1 MRKAFLLLL
10 IVGVSHHSFS
20 QSRPEVDD
28 LLLDFAVPDMP
39 AFKALGSDPSNILRP
54 SDIKK
59 FGVMM
64 SAFRSEGSTVIP
76 KSFSL
81 EVAPW
86 KLLKGNWTI
95 DNYRSKTINRLLYNS
110 SFSLGTVGGGEDN
123 IARNVS
129 AGFRT
134 SLISKKADIIR
145 SPVVDK
151 IYNEQRGVLYERN
164 AVKEQWANDKQYDP
178 ALLTDEQEAEFDEFW
193 LEYAE
198 VSNLYTNTATY
209 VSAFNAENWNGTRL
223 DLAVAWVGASPDSLV
238 KNVHSDNF
246 LIWATAA
253 IKPGKNNDHG
263 QLLIGVNF
271 QRPRTEIGESKANS
285 TFTGNLRYYEGNKNF
300 KGFLEFQYSTQRQTK
315 IQKGLL
321 NLGAELRI
329 RGEFWIV
336 FSAGVDDI
344 FQEEAGSAFVSSVDI
359 RYAFNRKQD

>member
-1 MRKAFLLLL
+1 MRKGLFFLLTIWL
-10 IVGVSHHSFS
+10 GHHCFG

-28 LLLDFAVPDMP
+28 LLLDFSVPDMP

-86 KLLKGNWTI
+86 KLMKGNWTI
-95 DNYRSKTINRLLYNS
+95 DEYRAKGLNRVLYNS
-110 SFSLGTVGGGEDN
+110 SVSLGTVGGGEDN
-123 IARNVS
+123 VARNVS
-129 AGFRT
+129 VGFRT
-134 SLISKKADIIR
+134 TLISKKADIIR
-145 SPVVDK
+145 STVVDK
-151 IYNEQRGVLYERN
+151 IYNEQRGVLHERN
-164 AVKEQWANDKQYDP
+164 TVKEQWATDKQYDP

-193 LEYAE
+193 NEYTAT
-198 VSNLYTNTATY
+198 SNVYTNTESY
-209 VSAFNAENWNGTRL
+209 VSAFNAENWNGSRL
-223 DLAVAWVGASPDSLV
+223 DFAVAWVGASPDSLI

-271 QRPRTEIGESKANS
+271 QRPRTLIGESKANS
-285 TFTGNLRYYEGNKNF
+285 TFTGNVRYYEGNKNF
-300 KGFLEFQYSTQRQTK
+300 RGFLEFQYSAERQTK
-315 IQKGLL
+315 IEKGLL
-321 NLGAELRI
+321 NLGAELRV
-329 RGEFWIV
+329 RNEFWIA
-336 FSAGVDDI
+336 FSAGVDDV
-344 FQEEAGSAFVSSVDI
+344 FQEGVGSSFVSSVDI
-359 RYAFNRKQD
+359 RYAYNRK

>member
-1 MRKAFLLLL
+1 MRVTLILL
-10 IVGVSHHSFS
+10 IVVGLGHHCLA

-28 LLLDFAVPDMP
+28 LLLDFSVPDMP

-86 KLLKGNWTI
+86 KLTKNHWTI
-95 DNYRSKTINRLLYNS
+95 DKYRANALNRILYNS

-129 AGFRT
+129 VGLRT
-134 SLISKKADIIR
+134 TLISKKADIIR

-151 IYNEQRGVLYERN
+151 IYNEQRDVLHERN
-164 AVKEQWANDKQYDP
+164 TVKEQWAIDKQYDP
-178 ALLTDEQEAEFDEFW
+178 ALLTDEQESEFADFW
-193 LEYAE
+193 TEYA
-198 VSNLYTNTATY
+198 SQANIYTNTDDY
-209 VSAFNAENWNGTRL
+209 VTAFNAENWNGTRL
-223 DLAVAWVGASPDSLV
+223 DFAVAWVGASPDSLV

-246 LIWATAA
+246 LVWVTAA

-263 QLLIGVNF
+263 QLLIGLNF
-271 QRPRTEIGESKANS
+271 QRPRTLEGESEANS
-285 TFTGNLRYYEGNKNF
+285 TLTGNLRYYEGNKNF
-300 KGFLEFQYSTQRQTK
+300 RGFLEFQYSSERQTK
-315 IQKGLL
+315 IDKGLL
-321 NLGAELRI
+321 SLGAELRV
-329 RGEFWIV
+329 RNEFWIV
-336 FSAGVDDI
+336 FSAGVDDV
-344 FQEEAGSAFVSSVDI
+344 FREGAGSSLVSSVDI
-359 RYAFNRKQD
+359 RYAYNRK

>member
-1 MRKAFLLLL
+1 MRKVFLLLL
-10 IVGVSHHSFS
+10 IAGVSHQSFS

-28 LLLDFAVPDMP
+28 LLLDFSVPDMP

-64 SAFRSEGSTVIP
+64 SAFRSERSTVIP

-86 KLLKGNWTI
+86 KLLNGNWTI
-95 DNYRSKTINRLLYNS
+95 DKYRAKPINRILYNS

-129 AGFRT
+129 VGFRT
-134 SLISKKADIIR
+134 SLISKKADILR
-145 SPVVDK
+145 SPVIDK
-151 IYNEQRGVLYERN
+151 IYNEQRGVLHERN
-164 AVKEQWANDKQYDP
+164 IVKEQWATDKQYDP
-178 ALLTDEQEAEFDEFW
+178 ALLTAEQEAEFDEFW
-193 LEYAE
+193 IEYAE
-198 VSNLYTNTATY
+198 TSSIYTNTEAY
-209 VSAFNAENWNGTRL
+209 VSDFNAENWNGSRL
-223 DLAVAWVGASPDSLV
+223 DLAVAWVGASPDSLI
-238 KNVHSDNF
+238 KNVHSENF

-253 IKPGKNNDHG
+253 IKPGKTNDHG
-263 QLLIGVNF
+263 QFLIGVNF
-271 QRPRTEIGESKANS
+271 QRPRTLPGETKANS

-300 KGFLEFQYSTQRQTK
+300 KGFLEFQYSSERQTK
-315 IQKGLL
+315 IHKGLL
-321 NLGAELRI
+321 NLGAELRV
-329 RGEFWIV
+329 RGEFWVV

-359 RYAFNRKQD
+359 RYAYNRK

>member
-1 MRKAFLLLL
+1 MRIIVIFLLILGL
-10 IVGVSHHSFS
+10 DHHSFS

-28 LLLDFAVPDMP
+28 LLLDFSVPDMP

-86 KLLKGNWTI
+86 KLSKGNWTI
-95 DNYRSKTINRLLYNS
+95 DKYRAKALNRLLYNS
-110 SFSLGTVGGGEDN
+110 SFSLGTVGGGENN

-129 AGFRT
+129 VGFRT
-134 SLISKKADIIR
+134 TLISKEADIIR
-145 SPVVDK
+145 SSVVDK
-151 IYNEQRGVLYERN
+151 IYNEQRGVLHERN
-164 AVKEQWANDKQYDP
+164 AVKEQWAIDNQYDP

-193 LEYAE
+193 NEYA
-198 VSNLYTNTATY
+198 SASGTFTNTEAY
-209 VSAFNAENWNGTRL
+209 VSAFNEENWNGSRL
-223 DLAVAWVGASPDSLV
+223 DLAVAWVGASPDSLI
-238 KNVHSDNF
+238 KNVHSHNL

-253 IKPGKNNDHG
+253 IKPGRNNDHG

-271 QRPRTEIGESKANS
+271 QRPRTSIGESKANS
-285 TFTGNLRYYEGNKNF
+285 TFTGNVRYYEGNKNF
-300 KGFLEFQYSTQRQTK
+300 RGFLEFQYSSERQTK

-321 NLGAELRI
+321 NLGAELRVKN
-329 RGEFWIV
+329 EFWV
-336 FSAGVDDI
+336 AFSAGVDDV
-344 FQEEAGSAFVSSVDI
+344 FQEGAGSSFVSSVDI
-359 RYAFNRKQD
+359 RYAYNRK

>member
-1 MRKAFLLLL
+1 MRTIFLLLL
-10 IVGVSHHSFS
+10 IACVGYHGFG

-28 LLLDFAVPDMP
+28 LLLDFSVPDMP

-59 FGVMM
+59 FGIMM

-86 KLLKGNWTI
+86 KLLKGDWTI
-95 DNYRSKTINRLLYNS
+95 DKYRAKSINRVLYNS

-129 AGFRT
+129 IGFRT
-134 SLISKKADIIR
+134 SLISKKADILR
-145 SPVVDK
+145 SPVIDK
-151 IYNEQRGVLYERN
+151 IYNAQRGVLNERN
-164 AVKEQWANDKQYDP
+164 KVKEQWTIDKQYDP

-193 LEYAE
+193 IEYAE
-198 VSNLYTNTATY
+198 ASNIYTNTEAY
-209 VSAFNAENWNGTRL
+209 VSAFNADNWNGSRL
-223 DLAVAWVGASPDSLV
+223 DLAVAWVGASPDSLI
-238 KNVHSDNF
+238 KNVHAENF

-263 QLLIGVNF
+263 QFLVGVNF
-271 QRPRTEIGESKANS
+271 QRPRTLPSETKANS
-285 TFTGNLRYYEGNKNF
+285 IFTGNLRYYEGNKNF
-300 KGFLEFQYSTQRQTK
+300 RGFLEFQYSSERQTK

-321 NLGAELRI
+321 NLGAELRV
-329 RGEFWIV
+329 RGEFWVV

-359 RYAFNRKQD
+359 RYAYNRK

>member
-1 MRKAFLLLL
+1 MRIAFLFFLVLC
-10 IVGVSHHSFS
+10 VAHSAS
-20 QSRPEVDD
+20 GQNRPEVDD
-28 LLLDFAVPDMP
+28 LLLDFSVPDMP
-39 AFKALGSDPSNILRP
+39 AFKALGSDPSILLRP

-95 DNYRSKTINRLLYNS
+95 DDYRAKSLNRVLYNS
-110 SFSLGTVGGGEDN
+110 SISLGTVGGGEDN
-123 IARNVS
+123 VARNVS
-129 AGFRT
+129 VGLRT
-134 SLISKKADIIR
+134 TLISKKADIIR
-145 SPVVDK
+145 SAVVDK
-151 IYNEQRGVLYERN
+151 IYNRQRGVLHERN
-164 AVKEQWANDKQYDP
+164 AVKEQWATNKQYDP

-193 LEYAE
+193 NEYAAA
-198 VSNLYTNTATY
+198 SNAYTNTEAY
-209 VSAFNAENWNGTRL
+209 VSAFNAENWNGSRL

-246 LIWATAA
+246 LLWATAA
-253 IKPGKNNDHG
+253 IKPGRNNDHG

-271 QRPRTEIGESKANS
+271 QRPRTLAGESKANS

-300 KGFLEFQYSTQRQTK
+300 RGFLEFQYSAERQTK
-315 IQKGLL
+315 IQKALV
-321 NLGAELRI
+321 NLGAELRV
-329 RGEFWIV
+329 RNEFWIV

-344 FQEEAGSAFVSSVDI
+344 FRDGAGSSLVSSVDI
-359 RYAFNRKQD
+359 RYAYNRK

>member
-1 MRKAFLLLL
+1 MKAILFFLLAIGL
-10 IVGVSHHSFS
+10 GHHCLG
-20 QSRPEVDD
+20 QSRPEADD
-28 LLLDFAVPDMP
+28 LLLDFSVPDMP

-86 KLLKGNWTI
+86 KLTKNHWTI
-95 DNYRSKTINRLLYNS
+95 DKYRANAMNRILYNS
-110 SFSLGTVGGGEDN
+110 SVSLGTVGGNEYN

-129 AGFRT
+129 VGLRT
-134 SLISKKADIIR
+134 TLISKKADIIR

-151 IYNEQRGVLYERN
+151 IYNEQRGVLHERN
-164 AVKEQWANDKQYDP
+164 AVKEQWATDKQYDP
-178 ALLTDEQEAEFDEFW
+178 ALLTDEQEAEFNEFW
-193 LEYAE
+193 IEYSAQT
-198 VSNLYTNTATY
+198 NNYTNTEAY
-209 VSAFNAENWNGTRL
+209 VSSFNEENWNGSRL

-271 QRPRTEIGESKANS
+271 QRPRTRAGETEANS
-285 TFTGNLRYYEGNKNF
+285 RFTGNVRYYEGNKNF
-300 KGFLEFQYSTQRQTK
+300 RGFLEFQYSAERQTEIK
-315 IQKGLL
+315 KGLL
-321 NLGAELRI
+321 NLGAELRV
-329 RGEFWIV
+329 RNEFWIV

-344 FQEEAGSAFVSSVDI
+344 FQEGAGSSLVSSVDI
-359 RYAFNRKQD
+359 RYAYNKK